1 MGEGCLH
8 FPSFCD
14 FKHHREE
21 GSVGKIGQGRRSI
34 AQTFFDLLQ
43 VKLF

>member
-1 MGEGCLH
+1 MGEGCLRSS
-8 FPSFCD
+8 SFCD
-14 FKHHREE
+14 FKLHREE